1 MRDIRMTATLA
12 ALLALSA
19 MGFAEPQQGQTNT
32 KKQAGK
38 NAANTPKTVDHAEVT
53 GGEIRRTVKGDEIIV
68 VHMGMAPSGATVVE
82 LPASD
87 HYFGVH
93 TSDIGD
99 WVRVEKSPTSRIDS
113 HIVLRP
119 GKDLA
124 PGDVPAIVQVQM
136 RTGVTVTLC
145 IHAVKWAAQHTNRVV
160 IVYDRD
166 AVVAARRKL
175 GLAVNLGEERE
186 PPSGGGSLVPA
197 QQLAAVEEKPPAPTP
212 ANQTSDAEPAR
223 ERKEKEKV
231 VDPKTIAALRAAL
244 KDAMA
249 DPGSFKAWRGPTHGL
264 SVATRLRN
272 LDERA
277 SIALV
282 AVKNVEDAPVQI
294 LPGQPELVVETV
306 NKGKIIQLQPIE
318 KLSEEASATSNI
330 IPGRATVY
338 YAVAFA
344 PPILGKQQKVRVT
357 VGRRDAADDPAGAN
371 LIASG
376 AVNLDSG
383 VDEVRR
389 ATKSM
394 RVIPSHGN
402 AGSQTPGAPQ
412 AAEDSVLKSQP
423 PAGTGLKSQPA
434 KESSMKK
441 IDLGDT
447 ISAALAEALRTTD
460 SFRSWGEEA
469 HGLAISAMPV
479 RDLNG
484 RYQLAVFAVRNNK
497 KRAARLVP
505 GQPEINIETL
515 DDKGRLLTAAT
526 VKKLGEHT
534 TAVGKVI
541 PGRAVEYYAVAYEAP
556 ILGFRQRLR
565 VAVGTTTAADEPAI
579 VALIR

>member
-1 MRDIRMTATLA
+1 M
-12 ALLALSA
+12 S
-19 MGFAEPQQGQTNT
+19 
-32 KKQAGK
+32 
-38 NAANTPKTVDHAEVT
+38 
-53 GGEIRRTVKGDEIIV
+53 
-68 VHMGMAPSGATVVE
+68 MAPSGATVVE
-82 LPASD
+82 FPASD
-87 HYFGVH
+87 RYFGVH

-99 WVRVEKSPTSRIDS
+99 WVRVERSPTSRIDS

-136 RTGVTVTLC
+136 RSGVTVTLC
-145 IHAVKWAAQHTNRVV
+145 IHAVKSAAQHTNRVV

-166 AVVAARRKL
+166 AVIDARRAA
-175 GLAVNLGEERE
+175 GLAVNLGEESQ
-186 PPSGGGSLVPA
+186 PPPGGGVPA
-197 QQLAAVEEKPPAPTP
+197 QQIAAVEERPPAPTP
-212 ANQTSDAEPAR
+212 ANQISDAEPAR
-223 ERKEKEKV
+223 ERKEKEKA
-231 VDPKTIAALRAAL
+231 VDAKTIAALKEAL

-277 SIALV
+277 SVALV

-318 KLSEEASATSNI
+318 KLSEEASTTSNI

-357 VGRRDAADDPAGAN
+357 VRRRDAADDPAGAN

-383 VDEVRR
+383 VDEARR
-389 ATKSM
+389 ATKSL
-394 RVIPSHGN
+394 RVVPSHSN
-402 AGSQTPGAPQ
+402 AGSQTPEALQ
-412 AAEDSVLKSQP
+412 AAEDSILKSQP
-423 PAGTGLKSQPA
+423 PAGTGLKPHPA
-434 KESSMKK
+434 KESSVKK

-447 ISAALAEALRTTD
+447 ISAALAQALKTTN

-515 DDKGRLLTAAT
+515 NDKGRLLTVGT
-526 VKKLGEHT
+526 VEKLGERT
-534 TAVGKVI
+534 TAVGEII